1 MKNICRFIFELQHT
15 LFPHSISQII
25 KVILEV
31 KHSGKSQQKNS
42 FKSLYFKHNSVKPTV
57 IILRTLKLF
66 GGKIDLTLKRF
77 VLNQYTARNNFV
89 RSQSGNIQRLS

>member
-1 MKNICRFIFELQHT
+1 MQFFNIKLFSPIKTYVALRLNYNT
-15 LFPHSISQII
+15 SFPHSISQII

-42 FKSLYFKHNSVKPTV
+42 FKSLYFKHNPVKPTV
-57 IILRTLKLF
+57 IVLRTLKLF

-89 RSQSGNIQRLS
+89 